1 MEKETEAGRL
11 HFFSLFFPMRNID
24 MCASALWLSFS
35 PCIFFNSFF
44 DFCLR
49 LRVIA
54 RCGIIH
60 TTSWQKAER
69 AYDEFA
75 KELVDDNGERP
86 PLNHP
91 SLYDQENVDKTCGSS
106 SSSSIIDSNTASSL
120 LSSSASSAAAQGT
133 STELLRGSQGNI
145 KKSSKYSGI
154 SFHRVKNAFVCQ
166 ISLTSIGKKRYKK
179 NFKVDEQG
187 KKGLKCWLVSSN
199 RERALPIRA
208 CTTKQRD

>member
-1 MEKETEAGRL
+1 ML
-11 HFFSLFFPMRNID
+11 P
-24 MCASALWLSFS
+24 
-35 PCIFFNSFF
+35 PCGCPFRPIYIFNSFF

-106 SSSSIIDSNTASSL
+106 SSSSIIGSNIASSL

-133 STELLRGSQGNI
+133 STELLRSSNGGLKNT
-145 KKSSKYSGI
+145 SKYSGV
-154 SFHRVKNAFVCQ
+154 SFDRFKNTFRCEIRLKSQ
-166 ISLTSIGKKRYKK
+166 GKRYKK
-179 NFKVDEQG
+179 EFKVDEHGEEGAEMLAG
-187 KKGLKCWLVSSN
+187 KF
-199 RERALPIRA
+199 
-208 CTTKQRD
+208 Q

>member
-1 MEKETEAGRL
+1 MHAYKAEGQAEMEKETEAERL

-35 PCIFFNSFF
+35 PYIFFKSFF

-106 SSSSIIDSNTASSL
+106 SSSIIGSNIASSL

-133 STELLRGSQGNI
+133 STELLRNSSNGNI
-145 KKSSKYSGI
+145 KGTSKYNGI
-154 SFHRVKNAFVCQ
+154 SFDRSKNTFRCE
-166 ISLTSIGKKRYKK
+166 IRLKSLGKRYKK
-179 NFKVDEQG
+179 QFKVDEHGEEGAEMLAG
-187 KKGLKCWLVSSN
+187 KF
-199 RERALPIRA
+199 
-208 CTTKQRD
+208 Q

>member
-1 MEKETEAGRL
+1 
-11 HFFSLFFPMRNID
+11 
-24 MCASALWLSFS
+24 
-35 PCIFFNSFF
+35 
-44 DFCLR
+44 LR

-106 SSSSIIDSNTASSL
+106 SSSIIGSNIASSL

-133 STELLRGSQGNI
+133 STELLRNSSSGHI
-145 KKSSKYSGI
+145 KRTSKYSGV
-154 SFHRVKNAFVCQ
+154 SFQRSQNLFQCAIKLG
-166 ISLTSIGKKRYKK
+166 SLGKKRYKK
-179 NFKVDEQG
+179 EFKVDEHGEEGAEMLAG
-187 KKGLKCWLVSSN
+187 KF
-199 RERALPIRA
+199 
-208 CTTKQRD
+208 Q

>member
-1 MEKETEAGRL
+1 MRTRQKDRQRWRKRRKQSDCISFR
-11 HFFSLFFPMRNID
+11 FFFLCGTSTCVLP
-24 MCASALWLSFS
+24 
-35 PCIFFNSFF
+35 PCGCPFRPIYIFNSFF
-44 DFCLR
+44 VFCLR

-106 SSSSIIDSNTASSL
+106 SIIGSNTASSL

-133 STELLRGSQGNI
+133 STELVRNSNFGVI
-145 KKSSKYSGI
+145 KKTSKYSGV
-154 SFHRVKNAFVCQ
+154 SFDQKGKAFRCQ
-166 ISLTSIGKKRYKK
+166 IRLKSLGKTYQKR
-179 NFKVDEQG
+179 FKVDKHGEEGAEMLAG
-187 KKGLKCWLVSSN
+187 KF
-199 RERALPIRA
+199 
-208 CTTKQRD
+208 Q

>member
-1 MEKETEAGRL
+1 MHAYKAEGQAEMEKETEAKRL
-11 HFFSLFFPMRNID
+11 HFFSLFFSMRNID

-35 PCIFFNSFF
+35 PYIYIFNSFF
-44 DFCLR
+44 VFCLR

-106 SSSSIIDSNTASSL
+106 SSSIIGSNTASSL

-133 STELLRGSQGNI
+133 STELLRDSSTGRL
-145 KKSSKYSGI
+145 KKTSKYSGI
-154 SFHRVKNAFVCQ
+154 SFDRSKNAFECIV
-166 ISLTSIGKKRYKK
+166 SLGRIGKKRYKK
-179 NFKVDEQG
+179 TFKVDEHGEEGAEMLAG
-187 KKGLKCWLVSSN
+187 KF
-199 RERALPIRA
+199 
-208 CTTKQRD
+208 Q

>member
-1 MEKETEAGRL
+1 MHAYKAEGQAEMEKETEAERL

-35 PCIFFNSFF
+35 PYIFFKSFF

-106 SSSSIIDSNTASSL
+106 SSSIIGSNIASSL

-133 STELLRGSQGNI
+133 STELVRNSNFGVI
-145 KKSSKYSGI
+145 KKTSKYSGV
-154 SFHRVKNAFVCQ
+154 SFDQKGKAFRCQ
-166 ISLTSIGKKRYKK
+166 IRLKSLGKTYQKR
-179 NFKVDEQG
+179 FKVDKHGEEGAEMLAG
-187 KKGLKCWLVSSN
+187 KF
-199 RERALPIRA
+199 
-208 CTTKQRD
+208 Q

>member
-1 MEKETEAGRL
+1 MCFRPVVVLFALYIFLTP
-11 HFFSLFFPMRNID
+11 FFV
-24 MCASALWLSFS
+24 
-35 PCIFFNSFF
+35 
-44 DFCLR
+44 FCLR
-49 LRVIA
+49 LRVIV

-106 SSSSIIDSNTASSL
+106 SSSSIIGSNIASSL

-133 STELLRGSQGNI
+133 STELLRNSSTGQI
-145 KKSSKYSGI
+145 KKTSKYNGV
-154 SFHRVKNAFVCQ
+154 SFDRLKNTFRCE
-166 ISLTSIGKKRYKK
+166 IRLKSLGKRYKK
-179 NFKVDEQG
+179 IFNVDEHGEEGAEMLAG
-187 KKGLKCWLVSSN
+187 KF
-199 RERALPIRA
+199 
-208 CTTKQRD
+208 Q

>member
-1 MEKETEAGRL
+1 MHAYKAEGQAEMEKETEAERL

-35 PCIFFNSFF
+35 PYIFFNSFF

-106 SSSSIIDSNTASSL
+106 SSSSSSIIGSNIASSL

-133 STELLRGSQGNI
+133 STELLRSSSGNI
-145 KKSSKYSGI
+145 KKTSKYSGV
-154 SFHRVKNAFVCQ
+154 SFDQKGKAFKCTVTLA
-166 ISLTSIGKKRYKK
+166 SLGKKKYQKSFRV
-179 NFKVDEQG
+179 NEHGEEGAEMLAG
-187 KKGLKCWLVSSN
+187 KF
-199 RERALPIRA
+199 
-208 CTTKQRD
+208 Q

>member
-1 MEKETEAGRL
+1 MHAYKAEGQAEMEKETEAERL

-35 PCIFFNSFF
+35 PYIFFNSFF

-106 SSSSIIDSNTASSL
+106 SSSSIIGSNIASSL

-133 STELLRGSQGNI
+133 STELLRGSNGVI
-145 KKSSKYSGI
+145 KKTSKYSGV
-154 SFHRVKNAFVCQ
+154 SFDRLKNTFRCK
-166 ISLTSIGKKRYKK
+166 ICLRSIGKKDYKK
-179 NFKVDEQG
+179 VFKVDEHGEEGAEMLAG
-187 KKGLKCWLVSSN
+187 KF
-199 RERALPIRA
+199 
-208 CTTKQRD
+208 Q